1 MEASVR
7 SASDEQRSLTRFL
20 SQTMKGVCASVCVSV
35 CVSECFS
42 ECGCVYV
49 CVPDSVCLCGSMC
62 VPVCVGEVYSLY
74 NWVFGLSSCPFKSDG
89 GFVNCGPVKLAIT
102 SLFLKAKIL
111 SFFPRLA
118 WWLLADYCGRP
129 HIP

>member
-1 MEASVR
+1 MLVCVLVCVLVSVLV
-7 SASDEQRSLTRFL
+7 SV
-20 SQTMKGVCASVCVSV
+20 GVCMCACLTVFVCVGV
-35 CVSECFS
+35 
-42 ECGCVYV
+42 
-49 CVPDSVCLCGSMC
+49 C

-129 HIP
+129 HSP